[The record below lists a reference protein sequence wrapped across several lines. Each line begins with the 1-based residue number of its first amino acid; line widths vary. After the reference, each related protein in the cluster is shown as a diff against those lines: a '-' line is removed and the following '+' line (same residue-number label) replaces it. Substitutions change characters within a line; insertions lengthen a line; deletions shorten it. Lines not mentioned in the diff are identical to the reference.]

1 MPRLPF
7 IKPLSHFARQRV
19 RSAWLFMAP
28 TLCVLFLAA
37 GWPLLRTIWFS
48 FTDAHLNR
56 LSQKSWV
63 GLDNYIQ
70 LIQDD
75 LWWQAVQNTAFF
87 AFVSVG
93 LETIFGLIIA
103 LILNAHFKGRGW
115 LRAAVLV
122 PWAIPTVVSARM
134 WGWMY
139 HDIYGVINALFLK
152 LHIISAPLAWT
163 ADPEIAM
170 WAVIMVDVWKTT
182 PFMALLLLAGLQML
196 PQECYEA
203 AKVDGI
209 HPIRVFYRVTLP
221 LLKPALLVAVIF
233 RLLDAFRVFD
243 IIYVLTSNTDETM
256 SMSVY
261 ARQQLF
267 DFQEIGFGSSAST
280 FLFLLIAAFSVLY
293 MVMSG
298 TFKEEH
304 R

>member
-1 MPRLPF
+1 
-7 IKPLSHFARQRV
+7 
-19 RSAWLFMAP
+19 MAP